1 MDSTAYLVISLI
13 GTVTLAFMLFM
24 ALFEPGLP
32 YRVQPWV
39 GRPRSHEEFVRVLEA
54 VTDTPVHRRTQVEVL
69 TNGEVF
75 YEPELQAIRGAQHSV
90 NLEAYIFAPGEV
102 ARRFVEALTERAR
115 AGVQVRMVMDAIGS
129 FAAPDSLFREL
140 RQAGGQV
147 AWYHP
152 LRWHTLAR
160 LNYRTH
166 RNLLIVDGRI
176 GFLGGAGWAD
186 HWLLKDGKNP
196 RWRDTMFR
204 VHGEAVTSLQAAFL
218 ENWLEASGEIL
229 ADPAFYPRLASEHE
243 TLALVVG
250 SSPST
255 GRSTRA
261 RILYQTLLSAAERT
275 IDLTTPYFVPDR
287 SARQELIRAMQ
298 ERGVR
303 LRVLVPGRKAD
314 VPLTRRSARRIY
326 GELLQA
332 GAEIYEYEPAM
343 MHAKA
348 MVIDD
353 LWTIVGS
360 TNFSNRS
367 FGINDEVNLAACDR
381 ELALRLKQDF
391 SRDLEHSHRISYEE
405 WRRRP
410 LLERVTESFGWL
422 LERQQ

>member
-1 MDSTAYLVISLI
+1 MDSTVYLVFSLI
-13 GTVTLAFMLFM
+13 GFVTLLFLLFL

-32 YRVQPWV
+32 YRVQRWA
-39 GRPRSHEEFVRVLEA
+39 GKPRSHEEFVRVLEA

-75 YEPELQAIRGAQHSV
+75 YEAELEAIRAARHSV
-90 NLEAYIFAPGEV
+90 NLEAYIFARGEV

-115 AGVQVRMVMDAIGS
+115 AGVQVRLVGDAFGCLTT
-129 FAAPDSLFREL
+129 PESLFREL
-140 RQAGGQV
+140 RAAGGQV

-152 LRWHTLAR
+152 IRWHTLAR

-166 RNLLIVDGRI
+166 RNLLIVDGRV
-176 GFLGGAGWAD
+176 GFLGGAGWGD
-186 HWLLKDGKNP
+186 QWLLRDGRQP

-229 ADPAFYPRLASEHE
+229 ADPAFYPRLESEHQ

-255 GRSTRA
+255 GRSTPA
-261 RILYQTLLSAAERT
+261 RILYQTLLSAAGRS
-275 IDLTTPYFVPDR
+275 IDICTPYFVPDR
-287 SARQELIRAMQ
+287 SARGELVRAIT

-303 LRVLVPGRKAD
+303 LRVLVPGHKTD
-314 VPLTRRSARRIY
+314 IPLVRQSGRRIY

-332 GAEIYEYEPAM
+332 GAEIYEYEPTM
-343 MHAKA
+343 MHTKA
-348 MVIDD
+348 MVIDR
-353 LWTIVGS
+353 LWSIVGS

-381 ELALRLKQDF
+381 ELAARLEQDF
-391 SRDLEHSHRISYEE
+391 LRDLEQSRRIYYEE

-410 LLERVTESFGWL
+410 LLERINEGLGWL